1 MLPEE
6 ARPGSRAARDDPV
19 GREDHSSGC
28 RYHDAPP
35 PSLSLTTMTATPP
48 RLASLSLLLLPAL
61 GHAASGS
68 AYTTGRTAGYLVGG
82 LVLFWVAKRLL
93 GDWAWARWLIV
104 PAVAV
109 AILRMN
115 AGPGS
120 MDSAQMQALA
130 ATVKADEVV
139 MYSTTDCVYC
149 HQAKA
154 WLQQNGFAFTE
165 CNMSVSRSCEQEFR
179 AYKAT
184 GTPFLVVRG
193 KRMDDGFDSDQF
205 LELVRS

>member
-1 MLPEE
+1 
-6 ARPGSRAARDDPV
+6 
-19 GREDHSSGC
+19 
-28 RYHDAPP
+28 
-35 PSLSLTTMTATPP
+35 MTATFP
-48 RLASLSLLLLPAL
+48 RLASVSLLLLPAL

-68 AYTTGRTAGYLVGG
+68 AYATGKAAGYVVGG
-82 LVLFWVAKRLL
+82 LVLFWVAKRVL

-104 PAVAV
+104 PVVAV

-120 MDSAQMQALA
+120 MDTAQIQALA
-130 ATVKADEVV
+130 ATVKAEDVV
-139 MYSTTDCVYC
+139 MYSTTECVYC
-149 HQAKA
+149 RQAKA

-165 CNMSVSRSCEQEFR
+165 CNMSVNRTCEREFM

-205 LELVRS
+205 LALLRS